1 MTNKITYYPGKYSRG
16 GLRVWKEMFLELV
29 NTRELTWRLFI
40 KDLKAKYKQSILGV
54 FWAFIMPFVMIGSFI
69 YLSKAGV
76 VDVGTTNIPYPLF
89 ALLGISFW
97 QLFATGLASCTN
109 SIVAAGGVIV
119 KINFPKKTLVIAAL
133 GQTIFEFAIRLI
145 LVGLAFLYYQIVPS
159 WHVILLPI
167 AVIPVLLITLSL
179 GFFLSLLNAVVRDV
193 ANIVAVLIPFL
204 MLITPVMY
212 VPKAGGFT
220 ALVNRYNPM
229 SSLVIFLRD
238 LVLGNQVSLFPDYFF
253 ILLFSIVLFLFS
265 WKAMHIIEPR
275 LAERV

>member
-1 MTNKITYYPGKYSRG
+1 MSIKQIYYPGKYSRG

-159 WHVILLPI
+159 WHVILIPI

-253 ILLFSIVLFLFS
+253 ISLFSIVLFLFA